1 MERYLLFF
9 GILILLGLPS
19 KAQFKNPGLMETYSK
34 LSRGLEPVKQK
45 PVPDTA
51 FFVPWMDT
59 IVSIHRE
66 LAAYLGVTYP
76 LDTMLLEAYKQRE
89 ITPAEEVVISK
100 IKLIKKFPNRE
111 TSSFC
116 WREKQKRKRDLYEQQ
131 RLSTIK
137 GRFDAAASKSDFDAM
152 GSLLQLISFYYEHR
166 PLLSDRSY
174 KKYEKEFVA
183 MRNQYANALASCLN
197 KKSYDPRHISILFG
211 VATNAWP
218 DLNLAYGVLKK
229 WYGQEWSYLFLGGDL
244 HRLENVTFLTA
255 SEYLLSV
262 LYLYNIAGKTES
274 HELVRAFD
282 QLNKLQFTSWE
293 KNTMMENLR
302 QYLNEK
308 QKVFPLKYWWWN

>member
-1 MERYLLFF
+1 MKRYLLFF
-9 GILILLGLPS
+9 GILIVLGLPS

-34 LSRGLEPVKQK
+34 LSRGLEPIRQK
-45 PVPDTA
+45 PVPDTM
-51 FFVPWMDT
+51 FFVSWMDT
-59 IVSIHRE
+59 IVSIHGE

-76 LDTMLLEAYKQRE
+76 LDTLLLEKAKQKE
-89 ITPAEEVVISK
+89 VSPEEENRIAM

-111 TSSFC
+111 TTSFC
-116 WREKQKRKRDLYEQQ
+116 WREKQKRKRGLYEEQ
-131 RLSTIK
+131 RLSMIK
-137 GRFDAAASKSDFDAM
+137 GRFDAVLSKSDQDAM
-152 GSLLQLISFYYEHR
+152 GALLQLMSFYYEHR

-174 KKYEKEFVA
+174 KKYEKEFIA
-183 MRNQYANALASCLN
+183 MRNQYANLLASCLN
-197 KKSYDPRHISILFG
+197 KKTCNQKHISILFG
-211 VATNAWP
+211 VSANAWP

-229 WYGQEWSYLFLGGDL
+229 WYSQEWLYLFLGGDL

-262 LYLYNIAGKTES
+262 LYLYNIAGKTEF

-282 QLNKLQFTSWE
+282 QLNKLQFTSWK

-308 QKVFPLKYWWWN
+308 QKVFPLKY